1 MSRRRTRSEAD
12 SCGALLFEL
21 PDELEHKEE
30 SSLLNS
36 DGTAASLKRE
46 KELGVYLE
54 LRRERGGN
62 DIRVGEL
69 RDAFVKWLRPRSVVL
84 HDEPSSTE
92 LRGLGGRTVSD
103 LPPAAVNY
111 TMTDGSKKLFVDAV
125 NESIRSSDWHE
136 LWVLLGQ
143 AEAWTAR
150 MHNPSAERPW
160 WMLCHDS
167 VTDWPS
173 ELVDIAA
180 LEDEGGAGNPLDPEV
195 QPSAKQQRVGVK
207 VKEEAAASTSTAV
220 TKHPLDDFDWE
231 AVSDGKQD
239 EDEGNVMEEDRT
251 AEELQ
256 HLRVTDAN
264 GKKSLRRY
272 CKGATRHLADW
283 SDDEDGSGGK
293 LEYPA
298 DLLRRCSDF
307 RITVADWRQVVG
319 RLFPERNDGCVSI
332 EESEAIEDL
341 VSSFPWDQDAWDQA
355 WQYAC
360 EDCLD
365 RNLHWPFVAALSDNR
380 WPSKLDLDKVFP
392 DSFGRCASHFF
403 ERFLTTEAWFKR
415 LVAEDGILY
424 HDKVPFIEWLIGNA
438 SESGLTTW
446 ASSTI
451 PSPPSPSLMITSP
464 SGSVTR
470 MYMSNCN
477 PLLRRLK
484 DQGSRDARKAFLDEV
499 KEFLLKHGVAAQML
513 DEALNT
519 RYEKVKAEYEAQKTH
534 QKQCNLKTSLPGV
547 PAWVIAAQ

>member
-220 TKHPLDDFDWE
+220 TKHPLDDVDWK

-239 EDEGNVMEEDRT
+239 EDLSPQLPTGHDAIVTCMFRWADANFMHKAHAARAPSWKLQARGRSTTDRT
-251 AEELQ
+251 CNRPTQRAPAKRTFGLA
-256 HLRVTDAN
+256 LR
-264 GKKSLRRY
+264 
-272 CKGATRHLADW
+272 
-283 SDDEDGSGGK
+283 
-293 LEYPA
+293 
-298 DLLRRCSDF
+298 
-307 RITVADWRQVVG
+307 
-319 RLFPERNDGCVSI
+319 
-332 EESEAIEDL
+332 
-341 VSSFPWDQDAWDQA
+341 QA
-355 WQYAC
+355 
-360 EDCLD
+360 
-365 RNLHWPFVAALSDNR
+365 S
-380 WPSKLDLDKVFP
+380 
-392 DSFGRCASHFF
+392 
-403 ERFLTTEAWFKR
+403 
-415 LVAEDGILY
+415 
-424 HDKVPFIEWLIGNA
+424 
-438 SESGLTTW
+438 
-446 ASSTI
+446 ASSTA
-451 PSPPSPSLMITSP
+451 PATSRD
-464 SGSVTR
+464 SSETRTR
-470 MYMSNCN
+470 MS
-477 PLLRRLK
+477 
-484 DQGSRDARKAFLDEV
+484 
-499 KEFLLKHGVAAQML
+499 
-513 DEALNT
+513 
-519 RYEKVKAEYEAQKTH
+519 
-534 QKQCNLKTSLPGV
+534 TSLLMPLDTRC
-547 PAWVIAAQ
+547 

>member
-12 SCGALLFEL
+12 SCGALFFEL
-21 PDELEHKEE
+21 PDELEHKED

-69 RDAFVKWLRPRSVVL
+69 RDAFVKWLRPRSFVL

-111 TMTDGSKKLFVDAV
+111 SMTDGSKKLFVDAV

-195 QPSAKQQRVGVK
+195 QPSAKQPRVGVK

-272 CKGATRHLADW
+272 CKGAASHPADW
-283 SDDEDGSGGK
+283 SDDEDGIGGEF
-293 LEYPA
+293 EYPA

-415 LVAEDGILY
+415 LVAEWMAY
-424 HDKVPFIEWLIGNA
+424 FITRRAL
-438 SESGLTTW
+438 
-446 ASSTI
+446 
-451 PSPPSPSLMITSP
+451 SLN
-464 SGSVTR
+464 G
-470 MYMSNCN
+470 
-477 PLLRRLK
+477 
-484 DQGSRDARKAFLDEV
+484 
-499 KEFLLKHGVAAQML
+499 
-513 DEALNT
+513 
-519 RYEKVKAEYEAQKTH
+519 
-534 QKQCNLKTSLPGV
+534 
-547 PAWVIAAQ
+547 